1 MIPLLFSI
9 FPQLGSTPLSRGKLI
24 SLQKLWDLNIG
35 NNIDI
40 NQADKQASYHMM
52 PLQDLRVS
60 HLINNGEYEYLPIQ
74 DTRHYKYFMGLN
86 KSDRENG
93 THFLD
98 DINSNWTKVVN
109 GDNFSNIYDTW
120 EGHHNPNHLRNTFF
134 NIKKQGFNRHYPI
147 ITDENNIIHDGKNR
161 AVIAQVLSD
170 LYNTSDSV
178 PNLKIFN
185 MDKNP
190 LLSAFQRAYRI
201 SQTKDGHKRL
211 LDLIWQKVWQRFK
224 QRATTNTTNDET

>member
-1 MIPLLFSI
+1 MRPLLFSI
-9 FPQLGSTPLSRGKLI
+9 FHQLGNTPLTRGKLS

-40 NQADKQASYHMM
+40 DQADKEASYHRM

-98 DINSNWTKVVN
+98 DISSNWPKIVN
-109 GDNFSNIYDTW
+109 GDNFSDIYNTW
-120 EGHHNPNHLRNTFF
+120 EGHHNPNRLRNTFF
-134 NIKKQGFNRHYPI
+134 NIQKQGFNRHYPI
-147 ITDENNIIHDGKNR
+147 VTDENNIIHDGKNR

-201 SQTKDGHKRL
+201 SQTKDGYK
-211 LDLIWQKVWQRFK
+211 KVWDIVLQKLK
-224 QRATTNTTNDET
+224 QRARTNVTSDGL